1 MSEIIRLERVRDYCH
16 RHNIDCPN
24 ELVAVVDY
32 SSVENMRLELMS
44 MGFYAI
50 ILKESFE
57 GQITYGLSKY
67 NYNNGSLLFV
77 GPNQIF
83 GIDGG
88 VDPAPLGYA
97 LFFHQNLFRGMPD
110 ALKRLND
117 FKLFSYENN
126 EALSLKE
133 HERETVLNCITD
145 IIYELKNPQD
155 QYSNKILANY
165 IMVLLSI
172 IERYEARVVATNKE
186 ITHELYL
193 KFDEILENYYSS
205 DLPEKMGLPSVQY
218 CAKQLSLTPNYFGDI
233 IKRISGTSAKEH
245 IQQVTINQVK
255 KLLMDRSLSISEV
268 AYKSGFKYPHHLSRV
283 FKKMTG
289 VSPFEYRRKMLRG
302 EYY

>member
-16 RHNIDCPN
+16 RYHMECPN
-24 ELVAVVDY
+24 ELIAIIDY

-44 MGFYAI
+44 LGFYAI
-50 ILKESFE
+50 ILKESYE

-88 VDPAPLGYA
+88 IEEAPLGYA
-97 LFFHQNLFRGMPD
+97 ILFHQNLFRGMPD
-110 ALKRLND
+110 ALK
-117 FKLFSYENN
+117 KLCELKFFTYENN
-126 EALSLKE
+126 EALSVNDL
-133 HERETVLNCITD
+133 ERE
-145 IIYELKNPQD
+145 IILDCFSNIINELKNPQD
-155 QYSNKILANY
+155 QFSNKIIASY
-165 IMVLLSI
+165 IMALLGYVERFYERVL
-172 IERYEARVVATNKE
+172 AANKE
-186 ITHELYL
+186 IKHELYL
-193 KFDEILENYYSS
+193 KFNQILDDYYSS
-205 DLPEKMGLPSVQY
+205 KLPETMGLPTVQY
-218 CAKQLSLTPNYFGDI
+218 CAKKLSLSPNYFGDI

-255 KLLMDRSLSISEV
+255 KLLMVENLSISEV

-289 VSPFEYRRKMLRG
+289 LSPFEYRRKMLRG
-302 EYY
+302 DYY